1 MTLVRQIEAECD
13 QQGEVLLW
21 ERGTIR
27 TGSGRDQDQPVP
39 GYRVGPQY
47 LISGLNLISAEV
59 TL

>member
-1 MTLVRQIEAECD
+1 MTLVRQIEAGCD

-27 TGSGRDQDQPVP
+27 TNLAL
-39 GYRVGPQY
+39 GPQY
-47 LISGLNLISAEV
+47 VISGLNLISAVV